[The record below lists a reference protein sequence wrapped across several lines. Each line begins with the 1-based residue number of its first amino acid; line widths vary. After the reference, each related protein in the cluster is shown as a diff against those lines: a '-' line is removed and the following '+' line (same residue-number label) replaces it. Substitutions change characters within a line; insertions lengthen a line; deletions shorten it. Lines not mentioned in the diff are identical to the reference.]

1 MNARNARLL
10 TRGLA
15 LACAGLAGLAV
26 VQYAGLGRGYRWA
39 PDGASGEPAPFG
51 KIDEQTV
58 ELPPMAAFAQI
69 EAHPLFNPDRQPTE
83 VGQGDA
89 LAGDADEDA
98 APVNPL
104 AVALTGVILDEADGV
119 RIAMLQDQARNQP
132 VALRVG
138 MPLEGEQ
145 SAWTLVEVHPRKVV
159 FRNPSDETA
168 EIELETA
175 APQPA
180 RQPPPARGRPAP
192 QPPPR
197 SGAAQPGRAPAT
209 ADPSAVQPPP
219 GAQEDLARRIEE
231 RRRQM
236 REEALKDEAAEQEK
250 NGAGKR
256 GPNQTVTE

>member
-15 LACAGLAGLAV
+15 IACAGLAALAGM
-26 VQYAGLGRGYRWA
+26 QYAGLGRGYHWA
-39 PDGASGEPAPFG
+39 PEGSAGEATVFG

-58 ELPPMAAFAQI
+58 ELPPRTAFAQI

-83 VGQGDA
+83 AGEGAADA
-89 LAGDADEDA
+89 MAAEDA
-98 APVNPL
+98 APTSPL
-104 AVALTGVILDEADGV
+104 TVALTGIIVDEAHGV
-119 RIAMLQDQARNQP
+119 RIAMLQDQARNQA

-138 MPLEGEQ
+138 MPLEGDQ

-159 FRNPSDETA
+159 FRNPADETA

-175 APQPA
+175 APPPV
-180 RQPPPARGRPAP
+180 RRPPPARGRPAP
-192 QPPPR
+192 QPR
-197 SGAAQPGRAPAT
+197 GAGAGTAQEPAT
-209 ADPSAVQPPP
+209 ADPSAVQPPPP

-236 REEALKDEAAEQEK
+236 REEALKEQAVEQET
-250 NGAGKR
+250 NGAGNR
-256 GPNQTVTE
+256 GPNETVTE